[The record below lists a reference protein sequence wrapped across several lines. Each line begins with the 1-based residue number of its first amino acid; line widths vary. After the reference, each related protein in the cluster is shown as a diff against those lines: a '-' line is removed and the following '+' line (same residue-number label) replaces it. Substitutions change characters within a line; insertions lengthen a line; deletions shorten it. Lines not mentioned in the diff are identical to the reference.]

1 MFGLFGKDWNVIA
14 IMIERYDLYKVNG
27 QRATGSAATK
37 ARDGAKSHARTLYYA
52 VFDQKG
58 SLQECGEGPAV
69 NQVPAN
75 VTKQLEREIRTNRTV
90 LEILKSLETKEAAS
104 VAKKLEW
111 LGYPKK
117 PVHGSED

>member
-1 MFGLFGKDWNVIA
+1 MFGLFGNDWNVIA

-27 QRATGSAATK
+27 QRAKGGAATK
-37 ARDGAKSHARTLYYA
+37 ARDGAKSHPRTLCYA

-58 SLQECGEGPAV
+58 NLKESGPGPAES
-69 NQVPAN
+69 QVPAT

-90 LEILKSLETKEAAS
+90 LDILKSLETKEAQS

-117 PVHGSED
+117 PVHGSDD